1 MLHFIVG
8 LIIATMNRTLSFIII
23 FLAILPCLLLTG
35 TTVSAQH
42 RQLMVRIAEL
52 EIDSVFL
59 PAYKAILAEEAAA
72 SVKLEPGV
80 IAIFPMFDKFQPTQV
95 RILEIYAGRDAYESH
110 LKTAHF
116 IKYKTTTAK
125 MVKSLRLPDME
136 AIDPAT
142 MAEIFRK
149 LPAGK

>member
-1 MLHFIVG
+1 MIRPVFIA
-8 LIIATMNRTLSFIII
+8 LMF
-23 FLAILPCLLLTG
+23 FLLTG
-35 TTVSAQH
+35 TTVAAQQ
-42 RQLMVRIAEL
+42 RMMVRIAEL
-52 EIDSVFL
+52 EIDSVSL

-72 SVKLEPGV
+72 SIKLEPGV
-80 IAIFPMFDKFQPTQV
+80 IAIFPMFDKARPAQV
-95 RILEIYAGRDAYESH
+95 RILEIYASREAYESH

-116 IKYKTTTAK
+116 IKYKTATAK

-142 MAEIFRK
+142 MAEMFRK